1 MGRAVMKECKR
12 PAEEMAAEE
21 VIEILGLEPLEGEGG
36 MFRQTWF
43 SSRKEGEVPYT
54 QAIYYLLT
62 ERSFSHMHRLT
73 SEEVYHFYM
82 GDPVELCELKTDG
95 TVEITVLGDELRK
108 GERPQH
114 VVAEGSWQGSRVKP
128 GGRWAL
134 LGTMMCPCF
143 SPGCYEHGDA
153 EGLKKQFP
161 EASMYIEALTGDV
174 IAY

>member
-1 MGRAVMKECKR
+1 MGRADMKGFKR
-12 PAEEMAAEE
+12 LTEEMAAEE

-36 MFRQTWF
+36 MFRPTWF
-43 SSRKEGEVPYT
+43 SRRRDGDVPYT

-62 ERSFSHMHRLT
+62 ERSFSHMHRLS

-95 TVEITVLGDELRK
+95 TVEVVELGDELRR
-108 GERPQH
+108 GERPQY

-134 LGTMMCPCF
+134 MATMMCPCF

-153 EGLKKQFP
+153 EELKKQFP
-161 EASMYIEALTGDV
+161 EAAMYIEALTGEV
-174 IAY
+174 KAY